1 MFATQTKNKSESSA
15 DAKPKRAEPTTASK
29 GVPVQNP
36 VWHSLALN
44 SVGVH
49 PKLAVS
55 QPDDPDERDA
65 DRVAERVLRMTAPPA
80 GDAGLTFSPL
90 ASFKAQRKCE
100 GCEDE
105 EEKKLQRKEQG
116 GVAESPA
123 DAPPIVHEALGSSG
137 RPLDA
142 AAREFFEPRFG
153 YDFGHVRV
161 HTDARA
167 AESARSVNALA
178 YTSGRDVVFGAAQYA
193 PQSADGRRLL
203 AHELTH
209 VVQQRDNQAPH
220 IQRWAIKGCAKSEE
234 PYIDDAVTRAD
245 DDLSKV
251 LPGVSVRPV
260 TEVVKDALWLAFR
273 DDSDATADLALNNVR
288 RLKAQITGT
297 RFACADRNSDDECKR
312 GSLADAPKGKP
323 GGTVNI
329 CRPQFFA
336 KDMTMYAQ
344 SETVI
349 HEAAHMYLSMEDH
362 GYFAAPEKLCSE
374 TAKPKDVKDPG
385 ARDSGTAG
393 DNPAYRLE
401 NADSYGCFVHYLR
414 YVSSK
419 ERHDT
424 ATGYRGANLKI
435 DSEDL
440 GSTIYTKA
448 DVGPHNKFS
457 AGGVPDNSGFRFRW
471 KLHSEKR
478 DYNPSSSSG
487 ANAGAFD
494 ETNTSVFFPNS
505 LVKRILD
512 DGVRSAKLICE
523 VELYGAYGD
532 RFAPPVITK
541 ETNIT
546 IQEGAP

>member
-1 MFATQTKNKSESSA
+1 MFALQNQDQARKLPEGKSGRSDCAPCEK
-15 DAKPKRAEPTTASK
+15 DARPY
-29 GVPVQNP
+29 NP
-36 VWHSLALN
+36 IWQSLATR
-44 SVGVH
+44 GVFVQ
-49 PKLAVS
+49 PKLSVS
-55 QPDDPDERDA
+55 ASDDPQEREA
-65 DRVAERVLRMTAPPA
+65 DHIAERVTRTSEPKVQRACA
-80 GDAGLTFSPL
+80 ACSSGG
-90 ASFKAQRKCE
+90 ASCPKCE
-100 GCEDE
+100 E
-105 EEKKLQRKEQG
+105 EQAVRVQRRAG
-116 GVAESPA
+116 PSS
-123 DAPPIVHEALGSSG
+123 DASAVSVPDGFARDLGPG
-137 RPLDA
+137 RPLDPTTRA
-142 AAREFFEPRFG
+142 EMEHGFG
-153 YDFGHVRV
+153 QDFGHVRV

-178 YTSGRDVVFGAAQYA
+178 YTTGRDVVFGAARYA
-193 PQSADGRRLL
+193 PESADGRKLL

-209 VVQQRDNQAPH
+209 VVQQRDSQAPL
-220 IQRWAIKGCAKSEE
+220 IQRWAVKGCAKTEE
-234 PYIDDAVTRAD
+234 TYIDDAVTRAD

-251 LPGVSVRPV
+251 LPRVSVRPV
-260 TEVVKDALWLAFR
+260 TEAVKDALWLAFR
-273 DDSDATADLALNNVR
+273 DDSDATADLALNNVQ

-312 GSLADAPKGKP
+312 GALADAPKGKP
-323 GGTVNI
+323 GGTVNV

-336 KDMTMYAQ
+336 PDMTMQAQ

-349 HEAAHMYLSMEDH
+349 HEAAHMYLSMQDR

-457 AGGVPDNSGFRFRW
+457 IGGLPDNSGFRFRW
-471 KLHSEKR
+471 KLHTDKK
-478 DYNPSSSSG
+478 DYTPSSSDG
-487 ANAGAFD
+487 NAGAFD
-494 ETNTSVFFPNS
+494 ETNKSVFFPNP

-541 ETNIT
+541 EANIT
-546 IQEGAP
+546 IQEGAPP